1 MRLPSLLLALAA
13 SALTFVLPT
22 TCSQLPLSP
31 IPIAMSDNT
40 FVNPLGPTLADVLTL
55 QQGSSIFYDYVRDL
69 PDVVGRLTDAG
80 GDVASTVF
88 VPRNK
93 AVIGLTRKPHLG
105 PVEDNIEILSGRE
118 HDERA
123 RKNVLKWIS
132 AHIIPSHPIELA
144 GAHSTMLEGKSITFK
159 CESEAE
165 RTWENCTI
173 ENGVKIVQRVEASN
187 GVLYVIDGTI
197 TP

>member
-1 MRLPSLLLALAA
+1 
-13 SALTFVLPT
+13 
-22 TCSQLPLSP
+22 
-31 IPIAMSDNT
+31 MSDNT

-80 GDVASTVF
+80 GDTASTVF

-93 AVIGLTRKPHLG
+93 DVIALARKPHLG
-105 PVEDNIEILSGRE
+105 SVEDNIEILSGRE